1 MYNVSVKISVIIP
14 VYNCRGYFEE
24 CLQSVQSQTL
34 KCLEIIVI
42 DDCSDDFDYG
52 AYIRTLNDNR
62 IKFYR
67 NAKRKGVSFCRNYG
81 IKISSGVYISFL
93 DGDDFFPDKT
103 SLAQLLQLSEKKQLD
118 ICGGSLVIV
127 DKTSH
132 PVNWKFSGQYFDK
145 CGSLEYKDYQHD
157 GGFYRFIY
165 RKEFIYKENL
175 IFPEL
180 ERMQDPVFFVNAML
194 ATKNIYVID
203 TYVYAYRKLHKK
215 IYWSQKKVLDH
226 YSAVKTIMSIA
237 SDKNLSHLHYLMVK
251 NFYHFSIRNLHKV
264 GSLNAQFTLV
274 WSFLKIINFKLL
286 SEKWP
291 SDSESFCRPKVF
303 SVLFI
308 NKFFNLWRKFQS

>member
-1 MYNVSVKISVIIP
+1 MCGISIKISVIIP
-14 VYNCRGYFEE
+14 IYNCKEYFEE
-24 CLQSVQSQTL
+24 CLHSVQRQIL
-34 KCLEIIVI
+34 KELEIIVI
-42 DDCSDDFDYG
+42 DDGSDDFDYG
-52 AYIRTLNDNR
+52 TYIRSIKDNR

-67 NAKRKGVSFCRNYG
+67 NIERKGVAFCRNYG
-81 IKISSGVYISFL
+81 IKVSAGRYISFL

-103 SLAQLLQLSEKKQLD
+103 SLFRLLQLSEKNNLD

-127 DKTSH
+127 NKASQ
-132 PVNWKFSGQYFDK
+132 PINWRFSGQYFDK
-145 CGSLEYKDYQHD
+145 CGLLDYKKYQHD

-165 RKEFIYKENL
+165 RKDFIYKENL

-180 ERMQDPVFFVNAML
+180 ERMQDPVFFVKAML
-194 ATKNIYVID
+194 AAKKIYVID
-203 TYVYAYRKLHKK
+203 AYVYAYCKLHKK

-226 YSAVKTIMSIA
+226 YSAVKTIMNIA

-264 GSLNAQFTLV
+264 GSLKAQFTLV
-274 WSFLKIINFKLL
+274 WTFLKIINFKLL
-286 SEKWP
+286 AEKWP
-291 SDSESFCRPKVF
+291 SDTESFCRPKVF

>member
-1 MYNVSVKISVIIP
+1 MYDISVKISVIIP

-24 CLQSVQSQTL
+24 CLQSVQNQTL
-34 KCLEIIVI
+34 KYLEIIVV
-42 DDCSDDFDYG
+42 DDNSDDFDYG
-52 AYIRTLNDNR
+52 AYIHTLNDHR

-67 NAKRKGVSFCRNYG
+67 NTNRKGVSFCRNYG
-81 IKISSGVYISFL
+81 IKISSGIYISFL

-103 SLAQLLQLSEKKQLD
+103 SLAKLLQLSEQKQLD

-127 DKTSH
+127 DKTSQ

-145 CGSLEYKDYQHD
+145 CGSLKYKNYQHD

-194 ATKNIYVID
+194 AAKKIYVID
-203 TYVYAYRKLHKK
+203 TYVYAYRKFHKK

-264 GSLNAQFTLV
+264 GSLKAQFTLV
-274 WSFLKIINFKLL
+274 WTFLKIINFKLL
-286 SEKWP
+286 TEKWP